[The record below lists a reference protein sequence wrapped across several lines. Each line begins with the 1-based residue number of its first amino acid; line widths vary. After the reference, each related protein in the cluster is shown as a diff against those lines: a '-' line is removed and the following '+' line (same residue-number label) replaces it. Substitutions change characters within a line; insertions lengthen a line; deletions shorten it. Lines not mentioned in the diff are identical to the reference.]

1 MSRSLLLTMFRAAVD
16 AALPDR
22 VLPPRLPPPP
32 KGRTVVIGAG
42 KAAGSMAKAAETHW
56 PGGLE
61 GLVVTRY
68 GHGVRCRE
76 IEVVE
81 ASHPVPDEAGR
92 RAAERILRPVPRLTA
107 HAPRL
112 CLISGG
118 GSALPALSAP
128 GLPRLDQQDG

>member
-16 AALPDR
+16 AALPER
-22 VLPPRLPPPP
+22 VLPPRLPQPP

-81 ASHPVPDEAGR
+81 ASHPVPDEAGGPGAPAGPPPR
-92 RAAERILRPVPRLTA
+92 PPPPPPPPPFFSCLARGPAA
-107 HAPRL
+107 
-112 CLISGG
+112 
-118 GSALPALSAP
+118 PAFP
-128 GLPRLDQQDG
+128 